1 MNYIFILFVGVLGP
15 VIYIYIYI
23 YRAGGP
29 IRGHEVVRGGANIIR
44 GVRASK

>member
-1 MNYIFILFVGVLGP
+1 MNYIFILFAGVLGP
-15 VIYIYIYI
+15 VIYI

>member
-23 YRAGGP
+23 YIYIGLEAQS
-29 IRGHEVVRGGANIIR
+29 EDM
-44 GVRASK
+44 K

>member
-15 VIYIYIYI
+15 VIYIYI

-44 GVRASK
+44 GVCASK